1 MFGLHRVKNSTQS
14 KTFKLG
20 LIHTIIGG
28 NVKKRLVA
36 FISSFALIFSFFPSA
51 VSAAPSA
58 TSIALYFSAPFVT
71 GSHVTDSASTETFN
85 SFSTCPTT
93 WAVGT
98 ASVAGCVINAVA
110 GTSTGSSE
118 QAIGVPLTNYLGSS
132 GSLNTTVTFSN
143 PVKYV
148 GFWWMMGSN
157 GNTVNFLD
165 ENNQNLASLTSS
177 DIMNFLGVS
186 YGSLTNSDTG
196 TVNTVDGGTHLRK
209 YYYRSPGN
217 YTGTVASP
225 IMNYDVDNYA
235 NEPWVYLNL
244 FVSGNMNVKK
254 VNFSGSAFE
263 IDNLT
268 VSTIESGPRGDMVLV
283 KNVLGTPPTGQAMT
297 WAPTNTTVSGGN
309 NQLTPNNLATVVTPA
324 TGGGAITYSVIS
336 AGTSGCT
343 VDSATGVITYTGA
356 GECIV
361 RATAAATSSYY
372 TTFKD
377 TTFTFQSAPTAVVT
391 PPVAPQTAST
401 PSVIQTASQTPVLAS
416 TGAEIQNAV
425 LSVLLILFGSGF
437 GFVAFRRLAK

>member
-1 MFGLHRVKNSTQS
+1 MLN
-14 KTFKLG
+14 
-20 LIHTIIGG
+20 HTTIGG

-36 FISSFALIFSFFPSA
+36 IGSTLTFIFTAFASSVF
-51 VSAAPSA
+51 AAPSA

-85 SFSTCPTT
+85 SFSSTCPTT

-98 ASVAGCVINAVA
+98 ASVSGCVINTNA

-118 QAIGVPLTNYLGSS
+118 PAIGVPNTSFLGSS

-148 GFWWMMGSN
+148 GFWWMMGSS

-177 DIMNFLGVS
+177 DIMTFLGVS
-186 YGSLTNSDTG
+186 YAGLTNSDTG

-209 YYYRSPGN
+209 YYYRSPGS
-217 YTGTVASP
+217 YTGTVAAP
-225 IMNYDVDNYA
+225 VMDYNTATYA

-268 VSTIESGPRGDMVLV
+268 VSTVESGPRGDMVLV

-309 NQLTPNNLATVVTPA
+309 NQLTPNNAAAVVTPA
-324 TGGGAITYSVIS
+324 TGGGAITYIVID

-343 VDSATGVITYTGA
+343 VDSSTGVITYTGA

-361 RATAAATSSYY
+361 RATAAATSTHY
-372 TTFKD
+372 TTFKE
-377 TTFTFQSAPTAVVT
+377 TKFTFQSAPTVVVSPPATT
-391 PPVAPQTAST
+391 PTVASPVVAPAVATS
-401 PSVIQTASQTPVLAS
+401 VLAR
-416 TGAEIQNAV
+416 TGAETQNAL
-425 LSVLLILFGSGF
+425 LSVLLVALGSGL
-437 GFVAFRRLAK
+437 GLIASRRLAK